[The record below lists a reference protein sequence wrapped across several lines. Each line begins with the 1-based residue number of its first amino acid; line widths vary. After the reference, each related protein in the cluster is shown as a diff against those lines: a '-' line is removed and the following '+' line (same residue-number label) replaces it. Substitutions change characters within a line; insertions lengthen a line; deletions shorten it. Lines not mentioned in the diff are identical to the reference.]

1 MRLLGSYVIMAQNE
15 QTGHK
20 MNKEITKIYTAS
32 DILAK
37 EVPVG
42 ARVAINGLV
51 RTRRDSKAGIS
62 FITLHDGSCFAT
74 LQIVVQNTL
83 SNYDL
88 DVLKLSAGCS
98 ISVVGE
104 LVESPAKGQ
113 AFEVHATELKVLG
126 FVEDPDTYPISP
138 KRHTLEYLREHA
150 HLRVRTN
157 TIGAVS
163 RVRQTLSFA
172 IHKFFNERGFCWL
185 PTPVVTGSDC
195 EGAGEMFRV
204 TTLDLMNLPRLE
216 SGHIDFANDFFGK
229 ETFLTVSGQLNA
241 ESYAAA
247 LSKVYTFGPTFR
259 AENSN
264 TSRHLA
270 EFWMV
275 EPEIAFAD
283 LQDVIKLA
291 EDMIKFVLKSVLD
304 EREDDMAFFAER
316 IFPDAIKRIETMIK
330 SPFVQ
335 MSYTDAIDVLLKSNK
350 KFEFPVTWGA
360 DLQSEHERYLAEE
373 YAKNPVVIVDYPK
386 NIKAF
391 YMRMNDDNK
400 TVAAMD
406 VLAPGMGEII
416 GGSQREERLD
426 CLERRMDEMNVDKN
440 TYKWYLDLRRYGSM
454 PHAGYGMGFERMLG
468 YITGMGNLRDLIPFP
483 RVPKHAEF

>member
-1 MRLLGSYVIMAQNE
+1 
-15 QTGHK
+15 
-20 MNKEITKIYTAS
+20 MNKEIIKAYSIS

-37 EVPVG
+37 KVPIG
-42 ARVAINGLV
+42 ARIKVNGLV

-74 LQIVVQNTL
+74 LQIVVQNSL
-83 SNYDL
+83 NNYENEL
-88 DVLKLSAGCS
+88 LKLTAGCA

-113 AFEVHATELKVLG
+113 TFEVHATEVNVLG

-138 KRHTLEYLREHA
+138 KHHTLEYLREHA

-163 RVRQTLSFA
+163 RVRQTLAFA
-172 IHKFFNERGFCWL
+172 LHQFFNDRGFYWL
-185 PTPVVTGSDC
+185 PTPIITGSDC
-195 EGAGEMFRV
+195 EGAGQMFRA
-204 TTLDLMNLPRLE
+204 TTLDLMNLPRHE
-216 SGHIDFANDFFGK
+216 TGHIDFSKDFFGK

-259 AENSN
+259 AEDSN

-291 EDMIKFVLKSVLD
+291 EDMIKYILKEVLD
-304 EREDDMAFFAER
+304 KREDDMTFFVER
-316 IFPDAIKRIETMIK
+316 IFPDAIRRIETVIK

-335 MSYTDAIDVLLKSNK
+335 LTYTNAIDVLLNSGR
-350 KFEFPVTWGA
+350 KFEFPVAWGA

-373 YAKNPVVIVDYPK
+373 YAKNPVVIIDYPK
-386 NIKAF
+386 DIKAF
-391 YMRMNDDNK
+391 YMRLNDDNK

-406 VLAPGMGEII
+406 VLVPGMGEII
-416 GGSQREERLD
+416 GGSQREERFEM
-426 CLERRMDEMNVDKN
+426 LEKRMDEMSINKDA
-440 TYKWYLDLRRYGSM
+440 YQWYLDLRRYGTM

-483 RVPKHAEF
+483 RFPKHAEF